1 MVSGKLTTLTTRR
14 YGEEVARLGITEE
27 RASAIA
33 SEVDALNEAALA
45 AAARLELNDEPGQFP
60 LALARN
66 AHARGKTR

>member
-1 MVSGKLTTLTTRR
+1 MVSGKLTSLTTRR

-27 RASAIA
+27 RASEIA

-60 LALARN
+60 LTLVGNRDP
-66 AHARGKTR
+66 RGKNR